1 VSAPFRL
8 AEDAVRDLEE
18 AAAYLAEQSE
28 TAALHLADDLEH
40 TFLFIARWPACG
52 HRRPDLTLK
61 EDIRFWSSN
70 GYLIV
75 YRVQPRPLLVL
86 AVLHGARD
94 AASAIAPRLLASG
107 LEDQ

>member
-18 AAAYLAEQSE
+18 AAAYLSEESE

-40 TFLFIARWPACG
+40 AFLFIARWPACG
-52 HRRPDLTLK
+52 YPRPDLTPN

-75 YRVQPRPLLVL
+75 YRARPRPLLIL
-86 AVLHGARD
+86 GVLHGGRD
-94 AASAIAPRLLASG
+94 AASAIAPRLLASR
-107 LEDQ
+107 LLAF